1 MANIAFFGLGAM
13 GSPIATNLLRA
24 GHQLRVYDLAPRA
37 CARLADAGASVG
49 ADPADTVR
57 GCDIVV
63 TLLPTSVEVRQTL
76 VGGNGVKGV
85 KGVNGINGALAAA
98 SPGTVFVDMSTG
110 ALADFM
116 QLRDRVA
123 EQGAVLVD
131 CPIARGPDHAAA
143 KTILLL
149 MGGDVALVDR
159 LRSVFAPVCEELIH
173 CGPAGNAL
181 KTKIINNYLAA
192 VSVVANA
199 EALALARAAGLDRDF
214 LRSLWKRTVAG
225 RGALETVYPGKAF
238 VGDFEPGFSAR
249 LARKD
254 LKLAQEL
261 GEQYGL
267 PLATGAAAREMFT
280 LQQAQGRI
288 DEDWTALLDV
298 LERLGSPAH

>member
-1 MANIAFFGLGAM
+1 LSDVANIAFFGLGAM
-13 GSPIATNLLRA
+13 GGPIATNLLRA
-24 GHQLRVYDLAPRA
+24 GHPLRVYDLSPLA
-37 CARLADAGASVG
+37 CARLAEAGASIG
-49 ADPADTVR
+49 TDPADTVR
-57 GCDIVV
+57 GCDIVG

-76 VGGNGVKGV
+76 VGVN
-85 KGVNGINGALAAA
+85 GVNGSNGQNGALAAA

-116 QLRDRVA
+116 LLRDRVA

-149 MGGDVALVDR
+149 MGGEVALVDR
-159 LRSVFAPVCEELIH
+159 LRGVFAPICEELIH
-173 CGPAGNAL
+173 CGPTGHAL

-214 LRSLWKRTVAG
+214 LRSLWQRTVAG

-298 LERLGSPAH
+298 LERLGSPAS

>member
-1 MANIAFFGLGAM
+1 VANIAFFGLGAM

-24 GHQLRVYDLAPRA
+24 GHLLRVYDLSPLA
-37 CARLADAGASVG
+37 CARLAEAGASVG

-76 VGGNGVKGV
+76 VGVNGVNGIN
-85 KGVNGINGALAAA
+85 GINGINGALAAA
-98 SPGTVFVDMSTG
+98 SPGTIFVDMSTG

-149 MGGDVALVDR
+149 MGGDAALVDR

-298 LERLGSPAH
+298 LERLGSPAS

>member
-24 GHQLRVYDLAPRA
+24 GHQLRVYDLSPTA
-37 CARLADAGASVG
+37 CARLAEAGASVG

-76 VGGNGVKGV
+76 VGVN
-85 KGVNGINGALAAA
+85 GVNGALDAA

-110 ALADFM
+110 ALADFV

-149 MGGDVALVDR
+149 MGGDAALVDR

-298 LERLGSPAH
+298 LERLGSPAR

>member
-24 GHQLRVYDLAPRA
+24 GHLLRVYDLSPLA
-37 CARLADAGASVG
+37 CARLAEAGASVG

-76 VGGNGVKGV
+76 VGVNGVNGI
-85 KGVNGINGALAAA
+85 NGINGALAAA
-98 SPGTVFVDMSTG
+98 SPGTIFVDMSTG

-149 MGGDVALVDR
+149 MGGDAALVDR

-298 LERLGSPAH
+298 LERLGSPAS

>member
-24 GHQLRVYDLAPRA
+24 GHQLRVYDLSPAA
-37 CARLADAGASVG
+37 CARLAEAGASVG

-57 GCDIVV
+57 GCEIVV

-76 VGGNGVKGV
+76 VGVN
-85 KGVNGINGALAAA
+85 GVNGVNGALAAA
-98 SPGTVFVDMSTG
+98 SPRTVFVDMSTG

-149 MGGDVALVDR
+149 MGGDAALVDR

-298 LERLGSPAH
+298 LERLGSPAS

>member
-1 MANIAFFGLGAM
+1 MLF
-13 GSPIATNLLRA
+13 R
-24 GHQLRVYDLAPRA
+24 
-37 CARLADAGASVG
+37 
-49 ADPADTVR
+49 
-57 GCDIVV
+57 
-63 TLLPTSVEVRQTL
+63 
-76 VGGNGVKGV
+76 
-85 KGVNGINGALAAA
+85 NGA
-98 SPGTVFVDMSTG
+98 
-110 ALADFM
+110 
-116 QLRDRVA
+116 
-123 EQGAVLVD
+123 
-131 CPIARGPDHAAA
+131 I
-143 KTILLL
+143 
-149 MGGDVALVDR
+149 R
-159 LRSVFAPVCEELIH
+159 LRWKLHGKSPVVH
-173 CGPAGNAL
+173 CHCR
-181 KTKIINNYLAA
+181 A
-192 VSVVANA
+192 VC
-199 EALALARAAGLDRDF
+199 DF

>member
-1 MANIAFFGLGAM
+1 VANIAFFGLGAM

-24 GHQLRVYDLAPRA
+24 GHLLRVYDLSPLA
-37 CARLADAGASVG
+37 CARLAEAGASVG

-76 VGGNGVKGV
+76 VGVNGVNGI
-85 KGVNGINGALAAA
+85 NGINGALAAA
-98 SPGTVFVDMSTG
+98 SPGTIFVDMSTG

-149 MGGDVALVDR
+149 MGGDAALVDR

-298 LERLGSPAH
+298 LERLGSPAS

>member
-24 GHQLRVYDLAPRA
+24 GHQLRVYDLSPAA
-37 CARLADAGASVG
+37 CARLAEAGASVG

-57 GCDIVV
+57 GCEIVV

-76 VGGNGVKGV
+76 VGVN
-85 KGVNGINGALAAA
+85 GVNGVNGALAAA
-98 SPGTVFVDMSTG
+98 SPRTVFVDMSTG

-149 MGGDVALVDR
+149 MGGDALLVDR
-159 LRSVFAPVCEELIH
+159 LRGVFAPVCEELIH

-298 LERLGSPAH
+298 LERLGSPAS

>member
-1 MANIAFFGLGAM
+1 VANIAFFGLGAM

-24 GHQLRVYDLAPRA
+24 GHLLRVYDLSPLA
-37 CARLADAGASVG
+37 CARLAEAGASVG

-76 VGGNGVKGV
+76 VGVNGVNGI
-85 KGVNGINGALAAA
+85 NGINGALAAA
-98 SPGTVFVDMSTG
+98 SPGTIFVDMSTG

-149 MGGDVALVDR
+149 MGGDAALVDR

-298 LERLGSPAH
+298 LERLGSPAR

>member
-1 MANIAFFGLGAM
+1 VANIAFFGLGAM